1 MIGRGEARA
10 AASIALAG
18 FLMSALVA
26 CSGSPSTS
34 GPSGSS
40 SPQPAS
46 SASPS
51 DATEAIVHALSRY
64 PVVAIG
70 ESHNLAEAGEF
81 YDALVKSPDFA
92 RAADSVVVEFGN
104 ARFQA
109 LVDRYV
115 AGKDV
120 SPASLRR
127 VWQDTTQV
135 GAWDAPM
142 YGQFFAAVRR
152 GNESRPPS
160 QQLRVLL
167 GDPPIDWQDVASP
180 DDVRPF
186 LIRRER
192 FLART
197 VERQVVDVGEHAL
210 LIAGMTHL
218 VRADEDTGPANTTAL
233 LDRLSPGSVYVVG
246 THLGFPDA
254 DWEKRLLTWPIPSI
268 LDLAGTWIGEL
279 PEGTRRAQ
287 DAFDAMLYLGPP
299 DSLHLSLPL
308 PTVYMHGHY
317 WQQLRRRWAL
327 SDMGPF
333 SADALFSAYADPGY
347 PGLFSTVEI
356 MNQKTFAACMR
367 SHRVDDFPDPEPQYD
382 AFGFYGA
389 PIQRAREDKDY
400 PAALKQCLPLLGLGN
415 GN

>member
-1 MIGRGEARA
+1 M
-10 AASIALAG
+10 SI
-18 FLMSALVA
+18 LVA
-26 CSGSPSTS
+26 CSGSPSQS
-34 GPSGSS
+34 GPG
-40 SPQPAS
+40 AS
-46 SASPS
+46 STPQASDAASPS
-51 DATEAIVHALSRY
+51 DATDAIVHALSRF

-81 YDALVKSPDFA
+81 YSALVTSPAFA

-104 ARFQA
+104 ARYQA

-115 AGKDV
+115 AGRDV
-120 SPASLRR
+120 PPDRLRR

-142 YGQFFAAVRR
+142 YGRFFAAIRR

-167 GDPPIDWQDVASP
+167 GDPPIDWQAVASP
-180 DDVRPF
+180 NDVRPV

-197 VERQVVDVGEHAL
+197 VEQQVVDVGEHAL
-210 LIAGMTHL
+210 LIAGMAHL
-218 VRADEDTGPANTTAL
+218 ERTDESGSPANTTEL
-233 LDRLSPGSVYVVG
+233 LDGHKPGSVYVVG
-246 THLGFPDA
+246 THLGFPDQ

-268 LDLAGTWIGEL
+268 LDLDGTWIGEL
-279 PEGTRRAQ
+279 QKGTRRAQ

-308 PTVYMHGHY
+308 PTVYMRGNY
-317 WQQLRRRWAL
+317 WQQLRRRWEL

-333 SADALFSAYADPGY
+333 SAEALYSAYADPGY
-347 PGLFSTVEI
+347 PGLFSTAEI
-356 MNQKTFAACMR
+356 MKEKAFAVCMR
-367 SHRVDDFPDPEPQYD
+367 SHGVDDFPDPEAQYD
-382 AFGFYGA
+382 AFGFYGQ
-389 PIQRAREDKDY
+389 PIQRARDDADY
-400 PAALKQCLPLLGLGN
+400 QPAIDQCLPLLDPTGGN
-415 GN
+415 